1 MLILKKKIII
11 ISSIVV
17 SIIIFSISLTVFFV
31 LKGKKDIPKEE
42 VPNEKLEITL
52 KENHEDLSFSD
63 EYIIDNFAD
72 LLNLKLEVLFK
83 DVNLNNKF
91 NSNVVFDNFI
101 NELEGTTDKKVNIE
115 TANIKLKDETKTKLT
130 DYYDYDS
137 DNFKVDVT
145 YETNINLKCKYD
157 SLDYNFDL
165 EKEIY
170 ASFLIKLPGKENL
183 DLSKKNIIFLNANN
197 DNNTYKIKVNDGH
210 NDFNNFL
217 MEDIK
222 TNGKFSD
229 ISGKNVEIDLKN
241 FHFNDSFLTD
251 NKNHYILMPKIERV
265 SANIILKFLK
275 SDCFNGEYTSFS
287 FYLTAGEKIPTLT
300 DEMFCE
306 FTPSKT
312 DKEYV
317 FSHFEYNGVK
327 IVDNTLEVSKDFN
340 GIISLMPVFKEKNSE
355 MLLKTLNLYQER
367 IHENDF
373 ILLNSYKNVSLFE
386 NFNDTLIKN
395 DIKFN
400 YDWYLIYLDKLMK
413 DNNLAFSNIKTQ
425 IKDDILNI
433 YLFENRNLTINFSDP
448 NINLGKPFSVHV
460 GSSLNEVLKTLEF
473 SYKNLTYTN
482 LKVFSKTH
490 SDYIA
495 NDIISLNNLQD
506 EALFSGKL
514 IYDLVIASKIN
525 TTFNFKGVS
534 NITKKEVLL
543 RSSLL
548 TLEEKSSEETLL
560 LKIKEILSTN
570 LKSLT
575 EYPNLVYDDKLIK
588 NIAQNIIDENIKEY
602 NYIFDLKE
610 YELNLNRNLDSI
622 LVKYDDS
629 FKDLD
634 DILTFNNI
642 EKRFNYIA
650 SPYSITV
657 NYLNILLEDGNRIYL
672 YQHENFK
679 DLKTVS
685 LNGSL
690 NNFSDL
696 FYRNNPIQF
705 YNNDELPLNINALK
719 DKTVKEVT
727 SGSTNLAN
735 FGSEISIELTND
747 LHLALNELK
756 KINNLFLNYEIKG
769 DYKFRSTIY
778 IKEGDNLRQE
788 KVEVT
793 IKNGSVLNDIYL
805 NLTETKTF
813 INNLL
818 VDNYIKNSFEIFN
831 LEEEIKNGKNII
843 EILTSNIIFVK

>member
-1 MLILKKKIII
+1 MKKKIII

-17 SIIIFSISLTVFFV
+17 PIIILSITLTVFFV
-31 LKGKKDIPKEE
+31 LKGKKDVPKEE

-52 KENHEDLSFSD
+52 KENHEDLSFLD
-63 EYIIDNFAD
+63 EYTIDNFSD
-72 LLNLKLEVLFK
+72 LLNLNLEVLFK

-91 NSNVVFDNFI
+91 NSNVVFDNFV

-115 TANIKLKDETKTKLT
+115 TTNIKLKDETKTKLT
-130 DYYDYDS
+130 DYYDYEA
-137 DNFKVDVT
+137 DNFKINVT

-157 SLDYNFDL
+157 SSDYNFDL
-165 EKEIY
+165 EREIY

-210 NDFNNFL
+210 TDFNNFL

-229 ISGKNVEIDLKN
+229 IFGKNVEVDLKK
-241 FHFNDSFLTD
+241 FTFNESFLTD

-265 SANIILKFLK
+265 SANIILKFFK
-275 SDCFNGEYTSFS
+275 SDVFNGEYTSFS

-300 DEMFCE
+300 SEMLSE
-306 FTPSKT
+306 FVSNKT
-312 DKEYV
+312 DKDYV

-373 ILLNSYKNVSLFE
+373 VLLNSYKNVSLFE
-386 NFNDTLIKN
+386 SFNDTLIKN
-395 DIKFN
+395 NIKFD
-400 YDWYLIYLDKLMK
+400 YDLYLIYLDKLMK
-413 DNNLAFSNIKTQ
+413 DNNLVFSNIKTQ
-425 IKDDILNI
+425 IKDDTLNI
-433 YLFENRNLTINFSDP
+433 YLFENRNLTINFTDP

-460 GSSLNEVLKTLEF
+460 GSSLGEVLKTLEF

-490 SDYIA
+490 SAYIV
-495 NDIISLNNLQD
+495 NDIISLNNLYD
-506 EALFSGKL
+506 DTDFSGKL

-525 TTFNFKGVS
+525 TTFNFKGLS
-534 NITKKEVLL
+534 KITKKEVLF
-543 RSSLL
+543 SSFIL
-548 TLEEKSSEETLL
+548 TLEEKTSEETLL

-570 LKSLT
+570 LDSLT
-575 EYPNLVYDDKLIK
+575 EYPNLVYDDILIK
-588 NIAQNIIDENIKEY
+588 EIARKIIDENIKEY

-622 LVKYDDS
+622 LVKYDES
-629 FKDLD
+629 FENLD
-634 DILTFNNI
+634 EILKFNNI
-642 EKRFNYIA
+642 ERNFNYIA
-650 SPYSITV
+650 SPYSVAV
-657 NYLNILLEDGNRIYL
+657 NYLNVLLEDGNRIYL

-679 DLKTVS
+679 DLKTVN

-696 FYRNNPIQF
+696 FYRNSPIQF
-705 YNNDELPLNINALK
+705 YNNDELPLNINTLK

-727 SGSTNLAN
+727 EEYTNLAN
-735 FGSEISIELTND
+735 FGSEINLELTND
-747 LHLALNELK
+747 LNLGVSELK
-756 KINNLFLNYEIKG
+756 KINNLFLNYEIKA
-769 DYKFRSTIY
+769 DYKFKSTIY

-805 NLTETKTF
+805 NLEETKTF

-818 VDNYIKNSFEIFN
+818 VDNYIKNSFEILN
-831 LEEEIKNGKNII
+831 LEKDIKDGKNII